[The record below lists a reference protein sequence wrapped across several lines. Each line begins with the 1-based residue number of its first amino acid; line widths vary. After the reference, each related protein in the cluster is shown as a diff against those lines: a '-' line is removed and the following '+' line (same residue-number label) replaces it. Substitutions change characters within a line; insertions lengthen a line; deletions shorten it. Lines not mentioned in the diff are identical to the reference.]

1 MEIIKRLSEKID
13 DELEDA
19 QKYIKCAY
27 KNRESYPE
35 LADLYYKLSLEEM
48 KHVSMLHDAVARII
62 DDYKKEHEVPAGM
75 QVLYDY
81 LHQRHIAWANKIRAR
96 QDNFLKK

>member
-1 MEIIKRLSEKID
+1 MEVIRKLTEKID

-27 KNRESYPE
+27 KNVESYPQ

-48 KHVSMLHDAVARII
+48 NHATMLHDAVVRII
-62 DDYKKEHEVPAGM
+62 NDYKKDHEVPQAM
-75 QVLYDY
+75 QVLYEY
-81 LHQRHIAWANKIRAR
+81 LHERQIAWADKIKAKQEGFNKR
-96 QDNFLKK
+96 

>member
-1 MEIIKRLSEKID
+1 MEVIKKLSEKID

-27 KNRESYPE
+27 NHRETNPQ
-35 LADLYYKLSLEEM
+35 LAELYYKLSLEEM
-48 KHVSMLHDAVARII
+48 NHANLLHDAVVRVIE
-62 DDYKKEHEVPAGM
+62 DYKKDHEVPQGM

-81 LHQRHIAWANKIRAR
+81 LHNRHIAWANKIKAK
-96 QDNFLKK
+96 QESYLKK